1 MLKKEVE
8 KKVMLPKQVLTE
20 KPFYATVKIITNSTL
35 EIV

>member
-1 MLKKEVE
+1 MGHGYLQ
-8 KKVMLPKQVLTE
+8 QVLKE